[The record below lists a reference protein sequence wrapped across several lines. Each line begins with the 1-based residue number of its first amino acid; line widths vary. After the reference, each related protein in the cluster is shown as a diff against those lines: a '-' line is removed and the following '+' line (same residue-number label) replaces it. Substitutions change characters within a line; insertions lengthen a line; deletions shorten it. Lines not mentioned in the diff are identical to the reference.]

1 VCSYDVNDV
10 QISIIKGVNTV
21 CLVQEPFI
29 GNYVK
34 CLKLFPA
41 AGCVDFIKDMPF
53 YKPAFQYLCFNIH
66 SLFCKLWQLMLVCL
80 PNSDKPF
87 LPL

>member
-1 VCSYDVNDV
+1 MCSYDVNGV
-10 QISIIKGVNTV
+10 QISIIKRVNAV

-41 AGCVDFIKDMPF
+41 AGCVDFSKDMPF
-53 YKPAFQYLCFNIH
+53 CKPAF
-66 SLFCKLWQLMLVCL
+66 
-80 PNSDKPF
+80 
-87 LPL
+87 